1 MNRPRHTYIYTLLF
15 TLGTLLTCAS
25 CVRDYNSLGE
35 EDDGNKYLSL
45 TFSLAPSG
53 NDELRM
59 QGDDYSINSDKTNR
73 EDYVNDLRIF
83 LIQNGVIKKNV
94 FFTNLVPKY
103 AYNDYSEGSEDDG
116 ISYNYKNGKAQIT
129 FRLTERE
136 LGYYDLVVV
145 ANEGAYMNRQ
155 SLNPGDIPSEQKPY
169 DREFEREAEADAA
182 LRKALREAKTLEDL
196 KEIRIPV
203 TRRFS
208 DTHQGLRYNQ
218 SNPYIDVISPMTAE
232 YKDVPF
238 TEGGTKDNPRKIELP
253 NPYGHTKGVELL
265 RTFAKVELIYKK
277 CIWLSWDE
285 NGKEELKWIG
295 PWRFQHPYGPHIY
308 DMPKNVSLFPI
319 QEYSSA
325 HAQDTVVGFL
335 GRESDQYMA
344 GTGPQKRFIIGYDE
358 IAKKVRTE
366 GVPMGGGY
374 LLDYRM
380 YFYIPE
386 KLVPEGPVE
395 TVKPLY
401 LWFLWCHYND
411 LRPWLDIASNGGQQ
425 LAKEKLYF
433 DVLNVS
439 KKDNVDDKAEDY
451 VKRIPGS
458 FDPSSKSVYRNRLY
472 KITLIPQEVKPPTGD
487 EDGLE

>member
-1 MNRPRHTYIYTLLF
+1 MNRPRYTYIYTLVLI
-15 TLGTLLTCAS
+15 LGTLLTCAS
-25 CVRDYNSLGE
+25 CVRDYNSLEG
-35 EDDGNKYLSL
+35 EDDGNKYLTLTLSL
-45 TFSLAPSG
+45 SPSG
-53 NDELRM
+53 NDELRV

-94 FFTNLVPKY
+94 FFTNLAPRT
-103 AYNDYSEGSEDDG
+103 AYDYSEGSEDDG
-116 ISYNYKNGKAQIT
+116 ISYNYKSGKAQIT
-129 FRLTERE
+129 FRFTESE

-169 DREFEREAEADAA
+169 DREFEREAEADSV
-182 LRKALREAKTLEDL
+182 LRKELREAKTLDDL

-253 NPYGHTKGVELL
+253 NPYGRTKGIELL
-265 RTFAKVELIYKK
+265 RTFAKVEILYKK

-295 PWRFQHPYGPHIY
+295 PWRFQHPYGPHVC
-308 DMPKNVSLFPI
+308 DMPKDVSLFPI
-319 QEYSSA
+319 QDYSSA
-325 HAQDTVVGFL
+325 KDTVSDFI
-335 GRESDQYMA
+335 GRESDQYVA
-344 GTGPQKRFIIGYDE
+344 HTGPQKRFIDGYDK
-358 IAKKVRTE
+358 IAEKVRKE
-366 GVPMGGGY
+366 GVPIGGGY

-386 KLVPEGPVE
+386 KLVPEDG

-401 LWFLWCHYND
+401 LWFLWYHYIN

-425 LAKEKLYF
+425 KAEAKLYF
-433 DVLNVS
+433 DVLNG
-439 KKDNVDDKAEDY
+439 NDKAEEY
-451 VKRIPGS
+451 VKRIGS
-458 FDPSSKSVYRNRLY
+458 FNPSSKSVYRNRLY
-472 KITLIPQEVKPPTGD
+472 KITLTPKDVQPPAGN
-487 EDGLE
+487 EDPLE

>member
-1 MNRPRHTYIYTLLF
+1 M
-15 TLGTLLTCAS
+15 GTLLTCAS

-53 NDELRM
+53 DEGLRV

-83 LIQNGVIKKNV
+83 LIQNGIIKKNV
-94 FFTNLVPKY
+94 FFTNLAPRP
-103 AYNDYSEGSEDDG
+103 AYDYSTGSEDDG
-116 ISYNYKNGKAQIT
+116 ISYKYKSGKAQIT
-129 FRLTERE
+129 FRLTESE

-145 ANEGAYMNRQ
+145 ANEGAYTNRA
-155 SLNPGDIPSEQKPY
+155 SLDPGPDRHEKY
-169 DREFEREAEADAA
+169 DNEKWREIEAE
-182 LRKALREAKTLEDL
+182 KALKKALTEAKTLDDL
-196 KEIRIPV
+196 KKIRIPV

-208 DTHQGLRYNQ
+208 DTHQGRRYNQ

-238 TEGGTKDNPRKIELP
+238 TEGGTKDHPRKIELP

-308 DMPKNVSLFPI
+308 DMPKDVSLFPI
-319 QEYSSA
+319 QDYSS
-325 HAQDTVVGFL
+325 AQDTVSSFL

-344 GTGPQKRFIIGYDE
+344 RTGPQKRFIIGYDK
-358 IAKKVRTE
+358 IAEKVRKE
-366 GVPMGGGY
+366 GVPIGGGY

-386 KLVPEGPVE
+386 KLVPEGPDE

-401 LWFLWCHYND
+401 LWFIWYYYSGF
-411 LRPWLDIASNGGQQ
+411 RPWLDIASNNHQ
-425 LAKEKLYF
+425 LRAETKCYF
-433 DVLNVS
+433 DNLNG
-439 KKDNVDDKAEDY
+439 KDGDKNKDRGEDY
-451 VKRIPGS
+451 VK
-458 FDPSSKSVYRNRLY
+458 PSDTFKPSGKSVYRNRLY
-472 KITLIPQEVKPPTGD
+472 KITLTPKDVQPPAGNGEAFD
-487 EDGLE
+487 E

>member
-1 MNRPRHTYIYTLLF
+1 M
-15 TLGTLLTCAS
+15 GTLLTCAS

-83 LIQNGVIKKNV
+83 LIQDGIIKKNV
-94 FFTNLVPKY
+94 FFTNLAPRP
-103 AYNDYSEGSEDDG
+103 AYDYSTGSEDDG
-116 ISYNYKNGKAQIT
+116 ISYKYKSGKAQIT
-129 FRLTERE
+129 FRLTESE

-155 SLNPGDIPSEQKPY
+155 SLNPGPIPPEQKPY
-169 DREFEREAEADAA
+169 DREFEREEEADAA
-182 LRKALREAKTLEDL
+182 LRKALREAQTLDDL
-196 KEIRIPV
+196 KKIRIPV
-203 TRRFS
+203 TRRYC

-218 SNPYIDVISPMTAE
+218 SNPFIDVISPMTAE
-232 YKDVPF
+232 YKYVDF
-238 TEGGTKDNPRKIELP
+238 TEGGPKSYPRQIQLP
-253 NPYGHTKGVELL
+253 NPHGRTTGIELL

-295 PWRFQHPYGPHIY
+295 PWRFQHPYGPHIG
-308 DMPKNVSLFPI
+308 DMPTNVSLFPI
-319 QEYSSA
+319 PEYSSA
-325 HAQDTVVGFL
+325 QDTIIEFL
-335 GRESDQYMA
+335 GRESDQYVA
-344 GTGPQKRFIIGYDE
+344 GTGPQKRFVIGYDK
-358 IAKKVRTE
+358 IAEKVRTE

-386 KLVPEGPVE
+386 KLVPEDE
-395 TVKPLY
+395 SVKPLY
-401 LWFLWCHYND
+401 LWFIWYHYDNI
-411 LRPWLDIASNGGQQ
+411 RPWLDIAVNDGAVQHK
-425 LAKEKLYF
+425 AEKKLYF
-433 DVLNVS
+433 DVLNG
-439 KKDNVDDKAEDY
+439 KDDNANKDRAEDY
-451 VKRIPGS
+451 VK
-458 FDPSSKSVYRNRLY
+458 PSGTFKPSGKSVYRNRLY
-472 KITLIPQEVKPPTGD
+472 KITLTPKDVQPPAGN
-487 EDGLE
+487 EDPLE